1 MAYRRRIRRMVPG
14 LVMVL
19 VAALLFF
26 ATRESIAAPDGDQ
39 AAEKYGFKEMP
50 IAMPPG
56 YDRLPKRSVRVVNPA
71 YEKIR
76 SWISS
81 VGASVALNDL
91 TGNGRADGMCVVDT
105 RTDQVI
111 VTYTPTAPA
120 ADRFTPFT
128 LDPAPLPMD
137 RAMAPTGCTFGD
149 FNVDGRMDILATY
162 WGRTPILF
170 LARSGAQTPSRP
182 AYTPRELVPSQS
194 TDGKYNGPRWNT
206 DTVYVGDLDGEGHP
220 DIVVGN
226 YFPDSD
232 VLDPDGLK
240 NVVMNDSLSTAKNAG
255 GDRVLRWTG
264 ATAGTSPT
272 ASYTEERK
280 ALPYDVSTGWTLAVA
295 GADLTGDALHELYIA
310 NDFGP
315 DHLLYNRSTPGRIRL
330 TEAKGERDPD
340 TAKSFVLGNDSFKG
354 MGAEFTDLDH
364 TGRFDMVVSN
374 ITAAWGLEES
384 NFVWKNR
391 TRNEKEMRDAL
402 GSGTAPFTQDAERY
416 GLAWTGWNWDVK
428 TGDFLNDGKQAVVQ
442 TDGFVKGRTD
452 RWPWLQ
458 EMAMT
463 NDNLLSNPAMW
474 PHVQPGDDIA
484 GDDALAFYVR
494 TASGKF
500 ANVSEPLGLA
510 VKTPT
515 RALATGDTTGTGRLD
530 FAVARQW
537 GPPAFYANTAPEVG
551 EHLTLH
557 LVRPAAGEEA
567 SAGGLA
573 GAGAPAYN
581 ASVRVTTSSG
591 TEIAQLDGGG
601 GHGGYR
607 SFDVRF
613 GLGTHDG
620 PVTAHLKWRD
630 ADGGLHQQTR
640 RLAPGT
646 HTLMLTGDA
655 QEVPT
660 R

>member
-1 MAYRRRIRRMVPG
+1 MAYRRGIRRMVPG

-26 ATRESIAAPDGDQ
+26 ATRESAAAPDGDR

-56 YDRLPKRSVRVVNPA
+56 YDRIPKRSVRVVNPA

-81 VGASVALNDL
+81 VGASIALNDI

-111 VTYTPTAPA
+111 VTYAPTAPA

-149 FNVDGRMDILATY
+149 FNGDGRMDILATY
-162 WGRTPILF
+162 WGRTPVLF
-170 LARSGAQTPSRP
+170 LARSDARAPSRR
-182 AYTPRELVPSQS
+182 AYTPRELVPSES

-220 DIVVGN
+220 DIVIGN

-240 NVVMNDSLSTAKNAG
+240 NVVMNDSLSSAKNAG

-264 ATAGTSPT
+264 ATSGTSPT

-280 ALPYDVSTGWTLAVA
+280 ALPYDASTGWTLAVA
-295 GADLTGDALHELYIA
+295 GADLTGDARHELYIA

-315 DHLLYNRSTPGRIRL
+315 DHLLYNRSTPGRIRF

-364 TGRFDMVVSN
+364 TGRFDMLVSN

-391 TRNEKEMRDAL
+391 TGNEKEMRDAL
-402 GSGTAPFTQDAERY
+402 GSGTAPFTQEAQRY

-442 TDGFVKGRTD
+442 TDGFVKGKTD

-494 TASGKF
+494 TAGGQF
-500 ANVSEPLGLA
+500 ANVSEQLGLA

-537 GPPAFYANTAPEVG
+537 GPPAFYANTAPKVG

-557 LVRPAAGEEA
+557 LLRPAAGENA
-567 SAGGLA
+567 GTGGLA
-573 GAGAPAYN
+573 GAGAPAYS
-581 ASVRVTTSSG
+581 ASARVTTSAG

-613 GLGTHDG
+613 GLGSQDG
-620 PVTAHLKWRD
+620 PVTAHLQWRD
-630 ADGGLHQQTR
+630 AHGGLHQQTR